1 MLRGSRKRLKQ
12 SEDKAGSFKKVTVLW
27 LMTAVLFGGFN
38 AAYWPVHRHQVDMAP
53 ENFLR
58 YAYRLQAE
66 GRTRDA
72 VEILRRGIDTQ
83 HPAFPEPYA
92 VLRDWLTGLG
102 SAEAAE
108 EYAASVVFYAALTGG
123 AAERGG
129 MLLHAAAMGAAA
141 YEAPALRAE
150 TARGIRWLAGDWAAA
165 YGVLDAVADLPAEEQ
180 LALLRLTGHAF
191 SVDGAIG
198 ATGVHSPEDILV
210 ISGGGTEARR
220 MAHILLRG
228 QDFAKAE
235 RGFHVAIVEG
245 KTGQVIQTGHF
256 DVYARESEAERM
268 ARFLRRAP
276 DGAIGAFAVYDD
288 ASVNLSIELVREL
301 LAFGF
306 EEQARIDRA
315 PAILG
320 LRYSFAGIGVKGATP
335 GTALQVWSP
344 DSFGGYAGH
353 PAACGVLSPAGTVR
367 GGGS

>member
-1 MLRGSRKRLKQ
+1 MKQ

-38 AAYWPVHRHQVDMAP
+38 AAYWPVHRHQMDTAP

-58 YAYRLQAE
+58 YACRLQAE

-83 HPAFPEPYA
+83 RPAFPEPYA
-92 VLRDWLTGLG
+92 VLGDWLSELG

-108 EYAASVVFYAALTGG
+108 EHAASAVFYAALTGG

-129 MLLHAAAMGAAA
+129 MLQHAAEMDATAHVS
-141 YEAPALRAE
+141 PALSVE
-150 TARGIRWLAGDWAAA
+150 TTRSIRWLAGDLAAA
-165 YGVLDAVADLPAEEQ
+165 YGVLDSVVDMPADRQ
-180 LALLRLTGHAF
+180 LALLRLTGHAL
-191 SVDGAIG
+191 SVEGAIG
-198 ATGVHSPEDILV
+198 TTGTFSPEDILV

-235 RGFHVAIVEG
+235 RGFHAVIVEV
-245 KTGQVIQTGHF
+245 KTGQVTQTGHF
-256 DVYARESEAERM
+256 DVCAREPEAERM
-268 ARFLRRAP
+268 AGFLRRVPA
-276 DGAIGAFAVYDD
+276 GAIGAFAVYDD
-288 ASVNLSIELVREL
+288 ASVNLSAELVKEL

-306 EEQARIDRA
+306 EEQACIDRA

-320 LRYSFAGIGVKGATP
+320 LRYSFAGIGVKGAAQ
-335 GTALQVWSP
+335 GTALQAWSP

-353 PAACGVLSPAGTVR
+353 PAACGVLSPAGTGR